1 MATITH
7 SIEIDAEA
15 TRVWDVVADLPGYA
29 AWNPFLVDGAGD
41 VVESG
46 RLRLRM
52 RFGRRSM
59 TFAPTV
65 QEVDEGRRIR
75 WLGRFGLPG
84 IFDGDH
90 VLDIQPIGAGR
101 ARFTQREEFR
111 GVLVPFMGRL
121 LRSTD
126 AGFRAMNE
134 ALKIRVEG
142 AA

>member
-7 SIEIDAEA
+7 SIEINAEA
-15 TRVWDVVADLPGYA
+15 PRVWDVIADLPGYA
-29 AWNPFLVDGAGD
+29 DWNPFLVAGGGD
-41 VVESG
+41 VVASG
-46 RLRLRM
+46 RMRLRM
-52 RFGRRSM
+52 QLGSRSM
-59 TFAPTV
+59 RFAPTV
-65 QEVDEGRRIR
+65 QEVDPGRRIR

-90 VLDIQPIGAGR
+90 VLDVEPIGDGR

-134 ALKIRVEG
+134 ALKARVEG